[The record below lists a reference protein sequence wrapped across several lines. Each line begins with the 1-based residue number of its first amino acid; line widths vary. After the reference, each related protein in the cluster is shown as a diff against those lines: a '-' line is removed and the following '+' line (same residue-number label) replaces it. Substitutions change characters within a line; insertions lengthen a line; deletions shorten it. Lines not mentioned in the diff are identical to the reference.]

1 MNFDELD
8 TESAVEV
15 AIAMNNKQELK
26 LLNLNGKLQP
36 HALFNYYI
44 NVLLLFLGNMFGEA
58 GIEIIKET
66 MESKGQLDIL
76 GSLSDD
82 EGEGEEEDDED
93 EDEGSEPEEKDPTS
107 LITNGHSLEVCP
119 S

>member
-1 MNFDELD
+1 MC
-8 TESAVEV
+8 
-15 AIAMNNKQELK
+15 
-26 LLNLNGKLQP
+26 
-36 HALFNYYI
+36 
-44 NVLLLFLGNMFGEA
+44 LFLGNMFGET

-82 EGEGEEEDDED
+82 EGEEDEDENED
-93 EDEGSEPEEKDPTS
+93 EDEGSEPEETDQTS

>member
-1 MNFDELD
+1 M
-8 TESAVEV
+8 
-15 AIAMNNKQELK
+15 
-26 LLNLNGKLQP
+26 
-36 HALFNYYI
+36 
-44 NVLLLFLGNMFGEA
+44 LLLFLGNMFGET

-82 EGEGEEEDDED
+82 EGEEDENEDENED

-107 LITNGHSLEVCP
+107 VITNGHSLEVCP

>member
-1 MNFDELD
+1 M
-8 TESAVEV
+8 V
-15 AIAMNNKQELK
+15 
-26 LLNLNGKLQP
+26 
-36 HALFNYYI
+36 HYI
-44 NVLLLFLGNMFGEA
+44 HMYFLITTSMCLFLGNMFGET

-82 EGEGEEEDDED
+82 EGEEDEDENENED
-93 EDEGSEPEEKDPTS
+93 EDEGSEPEETDQTS